1 MDMHPVLDL
10 SFEVV
15 RGLSSIVNSWKRSD
29 HQEGHLTEL
38 IKTSHNLTSWIWLL
52 VLYQNL
58 IFENF
63 SLKIGSNIFYETLS
77 NKTLIRTVTNIIKIF
92 WNIYFL
98 FFTTISHLF
107 QKILDKRVWTSAGFV
122 WAQCIQFGVFLDY
135 EPNLNW

>member
-1 MDMHPVLDL
+1 MHPVLDL

-63 SLKIGSNIFYETLS
+63 SLKIGTNISDETLS
-77 NKTLIRTVTNIIKIF
+77 DKTLIRTVTNIIKSFGISIF
-92 WNIYFL
+92 YFL
-98 FFTTISHLF
+98 QQSPTYIKRFWTKEYEHLLDLSELNVISLMFFRL
-107 QKILDKRVWTSAGFV
+107 
-122 WAQCIQFGVFLDY
+122 
-135 EPNLNW
+135 